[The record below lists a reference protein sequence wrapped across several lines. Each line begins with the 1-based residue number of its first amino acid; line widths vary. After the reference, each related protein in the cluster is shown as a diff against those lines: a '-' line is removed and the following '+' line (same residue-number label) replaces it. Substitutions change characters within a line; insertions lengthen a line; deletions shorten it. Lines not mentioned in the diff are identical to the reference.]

1 MQNILLSIILPTRGR
16 LETLKFTLSSLL
28 KLDNPNIEI
37 VICDNASEDGTDLYI
52 NNIQDPRIKY
62 TKSDKK
68 LTMPQN
74 FERGLEIAK
83 GDYILT
89 LGDDD
94 FIIQN
99 NLDLA
104 LNSIIKSDSDI
115 IYWNRWYFYWS
126 SYPDS
131 NNAGNF
137 GISIGRQYFS
147 IDTKLLL
154 TLTYYGFVNFQYL
167 PSIYNSIIKKS
178 FLFKYKAHLRGRF
191 FPDYVVAVDVYSSLI
206 FSSLDPSTLYLE
218 SPVSVSGISHRSNGM
233 SLYTDQKEY
242 RKFLNELGLNE
253 SEELIPGNLVGKIK
267 IINNS
272 GRVALAVMID
282 YFNALERELK
292 FSMNSYPNLSL
303 FTKKF
308 ITKFVINGDLEFTP
322 NSIYLK
328 DEFSKSNNIVNDD
341 PITYFYNIFSIPSP
355 TLYTGKFN
363 NCEATSLDLFNHLQE
378 INFNLNDQVKK

>member
-37 VICDNASEDGTDLYI
+37 IICDNDSDDGTDLYI
-52 NNIQDPRIKY
+52 NNIEDPRIKY
-62 TKSDKK
+62 TKSDKR
-68 LTMPQN
+68 LSMPQN

-131 NNAGNF
+131 NNSGSF
-137 GISIGRQYFS
+137 GISVGRQYFS

-154 TLTYYGFVNFQYL
+154 TLSYYGFVNFQYL

-178 FLFKYKAHLRGRF
+178 FLLKYKAYLRGRF

-233 SLYTDQKEY
+233 SLYTDLKEHK
-242 RKFLNELGLNE
+242 KFLSEFGLNE

-267 IINNS
+267 IINTP
-272 GRVALAVMID
+272 GRVVLAVMID
-282 YFNALERELK
+282 YYNALEREIK

-308 ITKFVINGDLEFTP
+308 ITRFVINGDLEFTP

-328 DEFSKSNNIVNDD
+328 DEFSKSNNVVNDD

-355 TLYTGKFN
+355 TLYTGRFN

-378 INFNLNDQVKK
+378 INFNSNDKNI